1 MDVKLVEEYIL
12 EVLKEKFECEFEVVS
27 GHRHF
32 EFRSAD
38 YDFSFP
44 ASIAGATSKQS
55 IQKKVMSW
63 LERDLSVIKP
73 NSHVIYDANGVWQEG
88 SVLAK

>member
-1 MDVKLVEEYIL
+1 MDVKQVEQCIA
-12 EVLKEKFECEFEVVS
+12 EVLTEKFECEFEVVS

-44 ASIAGATSKQS
+44 LIFVEATSKQS
-55 IQKKVMSW
+55 VQNRVKSW
-63 LERDLSVIKP
+63 IERDSSLIKP
-73 NSHVIYDANGVWQEG
+73 NSHVIYDANGVIQAS
-88 SVLAK
+88 SVLA